1 MEVMDM
7 AKSPIVLEVFWNE
20 ELNGGRIED
29 IVQVIDDTKYYWKC
43 HSCNGYYCASIMEFL
58 CSCESS
64 IWCQLNTFCR
74 DCKENDLFRDSDVK
88 ELINKLENI
97 ELKDIV
103 EKEFSIGHKEQ
114 EVITVC
120 PICGKYHSVKMRS
133 IRRNHSFVCKDCS
146 KKYGGN
152 GIGEYK
158 PMYIW
163 CEDSA
168 IYWGNNKYSYF
179 ETVPLLLGQKFEL
192 FCPRCNRV
200 HTKSLKG
207 IKSSGFYCM
216 SCAKILSRIKT
227 IGSLK
232 ENYPEIGE
240 MWDRGMNEL
249 SSDNILPSATE
260 EGEFVCMRDGVPHR
274 FRSIIYA
281 VVESAKKG
289 GNGCPI
295 CKNTKVCTGVND
307 FATRFPMEV
316 ENWDYD
322 NNENKPEESLVTNVT
337 KFALICPRCGKHHTK
352 RTDAIERN
360 GSLCA
365 ECSHSMSSVENY
377 GSLKDLYPEVAEM
390 WDNGG
395 NSIGSDKIPIGSSI
409 SGNFCCS
416 GERFGGKKHIFIKPV
431 SAMVAANRNG
441 TLGCPVCTGF
451 ELRRGINDFKSVC
464 PNIAELW
471 DYEANDKRP
480 EDVYYRE
487 EKSYKFICP
496 EGHPYSRDLLHLVR
510 AEERGTTGCPVCAG
524 REVIKGVNDV
534 ESLYPDMLKYW
545 CEDLNE
551 ISLSEVTP
559 GSNKLVK
566 IKCRVCGKVYET
578 TVFNWCHGYVV
589 ACEDCRKR
597 QFSIAEK
604 ELCETIKSWGFM
616 VEENVELTGDSR
628 TYDMYLPELDIA
640 IEYNGLYF
648 HSDAVRKDTNFHLD
662 KYLDCYENGIQLIQ
676 IWEDDYLNK
685 KEIVLRFLKNKLG
698 VSKDRKVNA
707 RECTVC
713 ELEVQDAR
721 EFLNRNHIQGFV
733 SGSRYIGLKDNNG
746 ILVAVMVLE
755 KYSDTYDI
763 NLKRYATSCNVRG
776 GFSKLL
782 YHIKDYIRECSGV
795 YTFSDNTI
803 SSGELYRE
811 NGFRVI
817 SSIKPDYMYV
827 VGNRRVHKFN
837 YRKDRFRRDENLL
850 YAEDLTESELARLN
864 GLARVYDAGKI
875 KWFKEI

>member
-1 MEVMDM
+1 M
-7 AKSPIVLEVFWNE
+7 AKNPIVLELFWNE
-20 ELNGGRIED
+20 ELNGGKIED
-29 IVQVIDDTKYYWKC
+29 VVQCIDFGEYHWNCYNCGNVYKSTIMDFLSKLEMANFSQFNTKCNSCIV
-43 HSCNGYYCASIMEFL
+43 GRGL
-58 CSCESS
+58 
-64 IWCQLNTFCR
+64 
-74 DCKENDLFRDSDVK
+74 RDSIINTYYSTFSEKLK
-88 ELINKLENI
+88 EVVDREYS
-97 ELKDIV
+97 V
-103 EKEFSIGHKEQ
+103 SHREQ
-114 EVITVC
+114 EVITIC
-120 PICGKYHSVKMRS
+120 PICGEYHSVKMRS
-133 IRRNHSFVCKDCS
+133 IRRMHSFVCKDCIKRYS
-146 KKYGGN
+146 N
-152 GIGEYK
+152 SGIEEYK
-158 PMYIW
+158 SMSKWVIGMQ
-163 CEDSA
+163 D
-168 IYWGNNKYSYF
+168 YWGKNKYSYE
-179 ETVPLLLGQKFEL
+179 ETIPVLSKQSFNIV
-192 FCPRCNRV
+192 CPECG
-200 HTKSLKG
+200 KSFNKALDSILKT
-207 IKSSGFYCM
+207 GFYCKD
-216 SCAKILSRIKT
+216 CARINSRISN
-227 IGSLK
+227 IGSLRD
-232 ENYPEIGE
+232 NYPEVAE
-240 MWDRGMNEL
+240 MWDNGGNSI
-249 SSDNILPSATE
+249 SSDKILPSSTI
-260 EGEFVCMRDGVPHR
+260 EGRFMCNYGGKEHYFVRPLSV
-274 FRSIIYA
+274 IIASY
-281 VVESAKKG
+281 KKG
-289 GNGCPI
+289 YSGCP
-295 CKNTKVCTGVND
+295 VCNNKEVYSGVND

-409 SGNFCCS
+409 SGNFCCR

-441 TLGCPVCTGF
+441 TLGCPVCAGF

-551 ISLSEVTP
+551 ISPSEVTP